1 MLEFVSQTTKYKIR
15 NRNRSDAEKHQG
27 GKSDHI
33 VQNKREREREKFNIP
48 LKTESDLKEL

>member
-33 VQNKREREREKFNIP
+33 VQNKREREKFNIP